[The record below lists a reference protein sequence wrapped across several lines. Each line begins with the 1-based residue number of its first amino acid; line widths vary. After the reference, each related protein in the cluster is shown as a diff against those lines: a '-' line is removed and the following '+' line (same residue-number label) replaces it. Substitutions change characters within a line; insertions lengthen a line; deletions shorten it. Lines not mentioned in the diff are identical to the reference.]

1 MSSAIRVFLVDDH
14 KVVRRGL
21 RMFLSVH
28 DDIEVVGEAENGR
41 EALARIAQVDA
52 DVVLMDLR
60 MPELDGPTAIARL
73 SADHPEIRVIALT
86 SFTDESLARSAIDAG
101 ATGYLLKDADETE
114 IVSAIR
120 LAHEG
125 QAVLAPAAMQA
136 LLERPDAATVQ
147 LTEREHQ
154 ILGLLAKGLTNR
166 QMADRLGVSLSTA
179 NFHVHNILDKLGAK
193 TRTEA
198 AALARNEGRLPE

>member
-1 MSSAIRVFLVDDH
+1 
-14 KVVRRGL
+14 
-21 RMFLSVH
+21 
-28 DDIEVVGEAENGR
+28 
-41 EALARIAQVDA
+41 
-52 DVVLMDLR
+52 MDLR

-101 ATGYLLKDADETE
+101 APGYLLKDADETE
-114 IVSAIR
+114 IVPAIR

-125 QAVLAPAAMQA
+125 RAVLAPAAMQA

-179 NFHVHNILDKLGAK
+179 NFHVHNILEKLGAK

-198 AALARNEGRLPE
+198 VALARNEGLLPE